1 MQISSIDLES
11 YDLYRII
18 KLATG
23 ETLMCTLVDE
33 SESTVTFEHPITVEF
48 VKIVTQRGISH
59 DLSTTAYCPF
69 ANDRTFTVPRNQ
81 IQHIND
87 LSKDMIR
94 SYLNMV
100 FERDMVVEQV
110 PEGTTV
116 H

>member
-1 MQISSIDLES
+1 MQTLNIDLED

-18 KLATG
+18 KLVTG
-23 ETLMCTLVDE
+23 EILMCTLVDE
-33 SESTVTFEHPITVEF
+33 SESTVTFEHPIAVEF
-48 VKIVTQRGISH
+48 VKIVTQKGISH

-69 ANDRTFTVPRNQ
+69 SSDRTFTVPRNQ

-87 LSKDMIR
+87 LSKDMVKP
-94 SYLNMV
+94 YLNMV
-100 FERDMVVEQV
+100 FERPMDVERV